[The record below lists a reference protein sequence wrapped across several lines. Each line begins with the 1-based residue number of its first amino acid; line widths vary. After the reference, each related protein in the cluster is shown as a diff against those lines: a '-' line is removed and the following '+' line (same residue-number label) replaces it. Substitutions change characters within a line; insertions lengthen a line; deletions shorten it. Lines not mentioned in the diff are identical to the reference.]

1 MKKIRH
7 VRTSST
13 SILDRSSA
21 RCPPSEDVER
31 GIKKERERERVRE
44 RDREGKKKRERE
56 RERE

>member
-31 GIKKERERERVRE
+31 GIKKEKERERVCVCVRERERVRE
-44 RDREGKKKRERE
+44 RKRKRK
-56 RERE
+56 